1 MSNRREFIMLLGG
14 AAADG
19 RSRRARSRR
28 QSCRRWGCLPPARQ
42 HPHGPWFAALVRG
55 LRELGWIE
63 GRTVAIEYRF
73 AEGREERY
81 VEIMDEFVRSKVDVI
96 ATVGAALYAAKQATS
111 TIPIVFAIAADPV
124 GMGLIA
130 SLARPGGNITGL
142 SMQQTDAAPKRL
154 ELLREIIPDLR
165 RLAIMA
171 NAEGS
176 GALLDVREV
185 QAGARTLGLDVVM
198 LEVRRAEEIAPA
210 FQAVKNRAEAL
221 YVVGDPLLTTNRLRI
236 VTFALTAR
244 LPTMSNFGEF
254 VKAGGLVS
262 YGTSIPDMFRRAGG
276 YVDKILRGAKPA
288 DLPVEQPTKFDL
300 VINLITAQ
308 AFGLTIPPTLL
319 ARADE
324 VIE

>member
-1 MSNRREFIMLLGG
+1 MRRREFITLLGG
-14 AAADG
+14 AAAAWPLAALG
-19 RSRRARSRR
+19 QRATK
-28 QSCRRWGCLPPARQ
+28 LPTVGLLATGSPAS
-42 HPHGPWFAALVRG
+42 HGPWFAALVRG

-73 AEGREERY
+73 AEGREERF

-96 ATVGAALYAAKQATS
+96 ATTGAALYAAKQVTS

-154 ELLREIIPDLR
+154 ELLREIIPELR

-171 NAEGS
+171 NVEGS
-176 GALLDVREV
+176 GALLDAREV
-185 QAGARTLGLDVVM
+185 QAAARTLGLDVVM

-221 YVVGDPLLTTNRLRI
+221 YVVGDPLITANRLRI
-236 VTFALTAR
+236 GTFALTAR

-262 YGTSIPDMFRRAGG
+262 YGTSLPDMFRRAGG

-308 AFGLTIPPTLL
+308 ALGVTVPPTLL
-319 ARADE
+319 SIADE

>member
-1 MSNRREFIMLLGG
+1 MGLLASG
-14 AAADG
+14 
-19 RSRRARSRR
+19 S
-28 QSCRRWGCLPPARQ
+28 PAS
-42 HPHGPWFAALVRG
+42 HGPWFAALVRG

-96 ATVGAALYAAKQATS
+96 ATTGATLYAAKQVTS

-142 SMQQTDAAPKRL
+142 SLQQTDAAPKRL

-171 NAEGS
+171 NVEGS

-221 YVVGDPLLTTNRLRI
+221 YVVGDPLITTNRLRI
-236 VTFALTAR
+236 GTFALTAR

-308 AFGLTIPPTLL
+308 ALGLTIPPMLL